1 VQCQHAHP
9 GIAEDC
15 VNLTCRKESRESVG
29 ISKLTSS
36 RQFRHHS
43 NVTGFPN
50 YRNSYFTRQQ
60 GLESTF
66 LFRIH
71 PHDYL
76 KSLNIFGGKNPAG
89 CIEYKPTLPFERHN
103 RIYTSRDVLRLIE
116 TVGFKVIA
124 CSTGPSKKVRAVAGI
139 LESSGIAAKGF
150 KQYSGGQ
157 TVVLASKTKHCDS
170 LLDHEMETR
179 WPSWLYSPRH
189 ELCVRSKQFIE
200 SDDV

>member
-1 VQCQHAHP
+1 MQCQHAHP

-76 KSLNIFGGKNPAG
+76 KSPKEELVSAYSDEYPAQAAT
-89 CIEYKPTLPFERHN
+89 CAKTDSEARIHSTTLKHDAPFVN
-103 RIYTSRDVLRLIE
+103 LFLTIQRL
-116 TVGFKVIA
+116 
-124 CSTGPSKKVRAVAGI
+124 
-139 LESSGIAAKGF
+139 
-150 KQYSGGQ
+150 
-157 TVVLASKTKHCDS
+157 
-170 LLDHEMETR
+170 
-179 WPSWLYSPRH
+179 
-189 ELCVRSKQFIE
+189 
-200 SDDV
+200 

>member
-1 VQCQHAHP
+1 MDYLPTRLASRVLPCRNSGSLLGARATPDRCDARHRTSLAPNSTSGRRSCGANPHRFHTLFFLASVQCQHAHP

-76 KSLNIFGGKNPAG
+76 KSLFFW
-89 CIEYKPTLPFERHN
+89 Y
-103 RIYTSRDVLRLIE
+103 RDSNGVMAL
-116 TVGFKVIA
+116 V
-124 CSTGPSKKVRAVAGI
+124 
-139 LESSGIAAKGF
+139 
-150 KQYSGGQ
+150 
-157 TVVLASKTKHCDS
+157 
-170 LLDHEMETR
+170 
-179 WPSWLYSPRH
+179 
-189 ELCVRSKQFIE
+189 
-200 SDDV
+200 